1 MALHHLAGSSVPVR
15 CVPSDSAAH
24 TWLLC
29 VERAGCRQRRGMF
42 INTHRLATKWPVHGN
57 LLFPWA
63 LLGHWGMLA
72 RDETISSCGEPS
84 VNSPWAGCPALLF
97 VLARN
102 PHPPASNTKPSFCQH
117 SAKDLCRE
125 EEEEETEQ

>member
-1 MALHHLAGSSVPVR
+1 MCLFTVCPLTVLLTRGCSVWSGLAAGS
-15 CVPSDSAAH
+15 
-24 TWLLC
+24 
-29 VERAGCRQRRGMF
+29 AGVMF
-42 INTHRLATKWPVHGN
+42 INTHQLATKWPVHGN

-63 LLGHWGMLA
+63 LLGHWGMLV

-102 PHPPASNTKPSFCQH
+102 PHPLARNTKPSFCQY
-117 SAKDLCRE
+117 SARDLS
-125 EEEEETEQ
+125 EEEETKQ